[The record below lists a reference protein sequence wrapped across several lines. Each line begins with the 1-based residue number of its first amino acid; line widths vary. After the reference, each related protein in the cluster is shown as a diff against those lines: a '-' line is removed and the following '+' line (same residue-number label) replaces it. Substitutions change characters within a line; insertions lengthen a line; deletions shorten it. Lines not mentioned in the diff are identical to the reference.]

1 MSLLEEY
8 CEFVGNNASIL
19 VGFALYITFNQLK
32 VLVLIKQYDTK
43 WYLIDENDT
52 QIQGN
57 FISIQV
63 YQI

>member
-1 MSLLEEY
+1 MSLLKEY

-19 VGFALYITFNQLK
+19 VGIALYVTFCQLK

-52 QIQGN
+52 QNQGN